1 MRKHGKH
8 RKYTV
13 EEILEE
19 ARVFINSNMTMR
31 EVAAKFKMP
40 KSTLAWHLRY
50 ALARV
55 DYSLW
60 LVVHDRCVENRHTY
74 KRYGGDVNG

>member
-55 DYSLW
+55 DYNLW
-60 LVVHDRCVENRHTY
+60 LAVDDRCVENIHAY
-74 KRYGGDVNG
+74 KRYGGGTNG

>member
-19 ARVFINSNMTMR
+19 AQVFINSNMTMR

-40 KSTLAWHLRY
+40 KSTLA
-50 ALARV
+50 
-55 DYSLW
+55 
-60 LVVHDRCVENRHTY
+60 
-74 KRYGGDVNG
+74 

>member
-19 ARVFINSNMTMR
+19 AQVFINSNMTMR

-40 KSTLAWHLRY
+40 KSTLAWHLRC

-55 DYSLW
+55 DHSLW
-60 LVVHDRCVENRHTY
+60 LAVNDRCVENRHVY
-74 KRYGGDVNG
+74 KRYGGGVND